1 MSKLLSLIVTV
12 ALGALAATAARADSA
27 KATAYFEKG
36 TRLYQVG
43 EYERAL
49 VEFKAG
55 HVEEPDPSFLFN
67 IAQCHRQM
75 GQPKEAI
82 TFYKR
87 FLSLSPDTPMRGDVE
102 RKIKELEEESRK
114 QAEVAPAPPPLAT
127 RPAPSP
133 AAPLQPVPEVE
144 TRQSASGA
152 SSRWPLWLGAA
163 VTLGLAAA
171 ATTMTLTTNSRYN
184 DLRETC
190 ARTTEGCSN
199 SQISDIRNRGRAINV
214 LWGLTGVS
222 ALLTGIGIYAS
233 SDTATAS
240 VAMRF

>member
-1 MSKLLSLIVTV
+1 MNRAFQVTLV
-12 ALGALAATAARADSA
+12 AALALVGSATARADSA

-43 EYERAL
+43 EYEKAL

-55 HVEEPDPSFLFN
+55 HVEEPDASFLFN
-67 IAQCHRQM
+67 IAQCHRQL

-102 RKIKELEEESRK
+102 RKIRELEEAAHK
-114 QAEVAPAPPPLAT
+114 QAEASPAPPPLAS
-127 RPAPSP
+127 RPAPS
-133 AAPLQPVPEVE
+133 AALPTTPSSEVE
-144 TRQSASGA
+144 TGHSVSGA
-152 SSRWPLWLGAA
+152 PSRWPLWLGAA
-163 VTLGLAAA
+163 VTVGLAGA
-171 ATTMTLTTNSRYN
+171 ATAMTLTTNSRYN

-190 ARTTEGCSN
+190 GRTSQGCSE

-222 ALLTGIGIYAS
+222 ALVTGIGIYAS
-233 SDTATAS
+233 SDGGSAS
-240 VAMRF
+240 VALRF